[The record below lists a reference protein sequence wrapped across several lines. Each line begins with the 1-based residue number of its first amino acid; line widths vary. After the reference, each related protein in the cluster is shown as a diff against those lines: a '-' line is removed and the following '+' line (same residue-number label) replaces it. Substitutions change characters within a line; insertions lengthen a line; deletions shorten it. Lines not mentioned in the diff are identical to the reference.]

1 MTRQA
6 FYQHFWQTQESSI
19 EAQLIVRQV
28 RALRQ
33 HHPVMGGRKLYC
45 LLQPF
50 LLEHQIKLGR
60 DALFNLLYE
69 HRLLVRRKRRFVST
83 TMSRHWL
90 KKYPNLIKDWV
101 PALPNQLWV
110 ADITYLR
117 IANQFLYIS
126 LITDACSHKIVGYHI
141 ANTMEAVHTASA
153 LKMALKD
160 NPSVDGLIHHSDRG
174 MQYCTSAY
182 TNRLKYHGIKI
193 SMTQTGDPLENAI
206 AERINGI
213 IKQEYLDHYVIT
225 NTEDGMELLTTAVRR
240 YNEERPHQSIQWM
253 TPHYVHEK
261 NLSINRQWSKKP
273 KLSITVNPEQD

>member
-33 HHPVMGGRKLYC
+33 QHPVMGARKLYC

-69 HRLLVRRKRRFVST
+69 HRLLVRRKRRHVST

-90 KKYPNLIKDWV
+90 KKYPNLIKEWV
-101 PALPNQLWV
+101 PVLPNQLWV

-117 IANQFLYIS
+117 IASNFLYIS

-141 ANTMEAVHTASA
+141 ANTMEAVHTAAA

-174 MQYCTSAY
+174 MQYCTSGY
-182 TNRLKYHGIKI
+182 TNRLKDHGVEI

-225 NTEDGMELLTTAVRR
+225 NAEEGMELLTTVVRR

-253 TPHYVHEK
+253 TPHYVHEN

-273 KLSITVNPEQD
+273 KLNNIVNPEQD